1 MFKYIT
7 DFLKRFLEKKQPA
20 VTWNDILKEE
30 PIILSKRRRIMLL
43 PSERVLLL
51 KQDEMGNSKGK
62 KKNTQ
67 FGLHFAF
74 KFSHEQIHY
83 VVQTQRPFD
92 QTLAESLPK
101 ISLLMGKKV
110 SGRRSSRS
118 SFSIKVDPEFDQL
131 STTMTIKEFALDA
144 RITSLLVNN
153 EEYRIV
159 RNGIPI
165 NIVNLALTPI
175 VDQHFMPTIIYN
187 IENTPVQL
195 HWFVKNELQ
204 LEKMK
209 KAGPTKKDVDALNLS
224 FENEENRVFKLDG
237 YHFKHTGPYYTP
249 SENDVDRLVAVVVD
263 SGIDHPAH
271 AAISSR
277 QTSNAPD
284 EVITDGQ
291 VKWCKENAL
300 KDDANTIRL
309 MSYNILADAYLEL
322 DQVQEKLYFN
332 YCPKAYQ
339 RFFYRTP
346 LFLKQLH
353 DFADAGV
360 SIMFLQEVD
369 ISCHYNFIKP
379 FIKTIG
385 YSSELAKKLG
395 GIREGVAIIFDQKRF
410 RSISSNIYPLSELA
424 RSDEENEDIWRIL
437 STSKESLEKFETR
450 PTVLQIVVF
459 EDINTGVIL
468 ICANTHLHHNPSDE
482 HLKAMQA
489 LVCVR
494 KVLKTY
500 NDEQKKA
507 PEKDIRIIF
516 GGDFNSTPDG
526 PAYKLMAEGMLSKD
540 DENWKR
546 CDKKIVPAD
555 LASEKTLVSL
565 TGTPE
570 YTNFTADSGGK
581 PGFVGCLDY
590 IWGIGVAPKRVCP
603 MPDHQKVIQYKGLPS
618 QNAPSDHLPIICD
631 IEL

>member
-1 MFKYIT
+1 
-7 DFLKRFLEKKQPA
+7 
-20 VTWNDILKEE
+20 
-30 PIILSKRRRIMLL
+30 
-43 PSERVLLL
+43 
-51 KQDEMGNSKGK
+51 
-62 KKNTQ
+62 
-67 FGLHFAF
+67 
-74 KFSHEQIHY
+74 
-83 VVQTQRPFD
+83 
-92 QTLAESLPK
+92 
-101 ISLLMGKKV
+101 MGKKV
-110 SGRRSSRS
+110 SGRKSSS
-118 SFSIKVDPEFDQL
+118 SQFSIKVDPAFDHL
-131 STTMTIKEFALDA
+131 STTMTIKEFAVDA

-153 EEYRIV
+153 EAYRII
-159 RNGIPI
+159 RDGIPV
-165 NIVNLALTPI
+165 NTVNLALTPI
-175 VDQHFMPTIIYN
+175 VNQHFMPTIIYN
-187 IENTPVQL
+187 IRNTPVQL

-209 KAGPTKKDVDALNLS
+209 KTGPTKKDVEALNLS
-224 FENEENRVFKLDG
+224 FVNEEDRVFQLDG
-237 YHFKHTGPYYTP
+237 YIFKHTGPYYTP
-249 SENDVDRLVAVVVD
+249 DENDVDRLVAVVVD
-263 SGIDHPAH
+263 SGINHPAH

-277 QTSNAPD
+277 QTLKAPD
-284 EVITDGQ
+284 EIITDEQ

-300 KDDANTIRL
+300 KDDENTIRL

-369 ISCHYNFIKP
+369 ISCHSNFIKP
-379 FIKTIG
+379 FIETIG

-395 GIREGVAIIFDQKRF
+395 GIREGVATIFDQKRF
-410 RSISSNIYPLSELA
+410 RSTSSNIYALSELA
-424 RSDEENEDIWRIL
+424 KSEEENEDIWRIL

-450 PTVLQIVVF
+450 PTVLQVVVL
-459 EDINTGVIL
+459 EDINSGVVL

-482 HLKAMQA
+482 HLKAVQA
-489 LVCVR
+489 LICVR
-494 KVLKTY
+494 KVLKIY
-500 NDEQKKA
+500 YDERKKA
-507 PEKDIRIIF
+507 PEKDIRLIF

-526 PAYKLMAEGMLSKD
+526 PAYKLMAEGILSKD
-540 DENWKR
+540 DDNWKR
-546 CDKKIVPAD
+546 CDKKIVAAD
-555 LASEKTLVSL
+555 LVIEKSLISL
-565 TGTPE
+565 TGVPD

-590 IWGIGVAPKRVCP
+590 IWGIDVASKRVCP